1 MVAISYGKQQIYTW
15 TKNGNSRTVVKVLTL
30 VLDYVEIVSDDLNTW
45 NSVEHTFELHVLV
58 SGENCKNT

>member
-1 MVAISYGKQQIYTW
+1 MEIAEL
-15 TKNGNSRTVVKVLTL
+15 VKVLTL

-45 NSVEHTFELHVLV
+45 NSAEHTFELHVLV

>member
-1 MVAISYGKQQIYTW
+1 MES
-15 TKNGNSRTVVKVLTL
+15 SRYILGPQMEIAELVKVLTL

-45 NSVEHTFELHVLV
+45 NSAEHTFELHVLV